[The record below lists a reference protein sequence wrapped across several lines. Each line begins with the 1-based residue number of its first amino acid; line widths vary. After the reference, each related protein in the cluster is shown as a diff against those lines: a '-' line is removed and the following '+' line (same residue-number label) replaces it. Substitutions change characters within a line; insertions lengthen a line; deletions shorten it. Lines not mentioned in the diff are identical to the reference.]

1 MNKKVLH
8 AFLTPTY
15 CKILIHFFERSHHT
29 SDNIYL
35 KTNME
40 NNYYISKLPS
50 SIFKHKNMYNKFTYK
65 TYTTCNGERAC
76 RSISFFYMENCN
88 VHATYQYSIA
98 LNLQYYLNKYLYH
111 YIHKK

>member
-50 SIFKHKNMYNKFTYK
+50 SIFKHKTCITSLPTKPTLPVMVKELVDQYLFSTWKIAMYMLHTN
-65 TYTTCNGERAC
+65 
-76 RSISFFYMENCN
+76 I
-88 VHATYQYSIA
+88 VLH
-98 LNLQYYLNKYLYH
+98 
-111 YIHKK
+111 